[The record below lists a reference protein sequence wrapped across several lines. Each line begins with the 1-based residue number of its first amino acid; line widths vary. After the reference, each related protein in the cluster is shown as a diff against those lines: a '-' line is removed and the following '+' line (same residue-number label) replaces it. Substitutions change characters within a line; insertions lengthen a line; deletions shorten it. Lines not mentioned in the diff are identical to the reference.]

1 MLATLAHRRRRAGKD
16 ELIVSKNMSQSYE
29 DPDQL
34 GSRGR
39 GNYELTQ
46 CPAYESTTIKPHPPE
61 VEENNDYEL

>member
-1 MLATLAHRRRRAGKD
+1 MD
-16 ELIVSKNMSQSYE
+16 ELIVSKNMSQLYE

-46 CPAYESTTIKPHPPE
+46 CPAYESTTTKPHPPE
-61 VEENNDYEL
+61 VEESNDYEL